1 MSSNDNGFNHNH
13 DGIKIVGEITIY
25 DQNGNIVATA
35 KNLIVDVG
43 KTALAQILQQT
54 SSTTPFLQIA
64 QIGVGNSSTAP
75 AANQTDLLGT
85 NKVWQN
91 ITSRT
96 YVSNTAYFS
105 ANFDYSTANFVW
117 NEVGLRAYDGS
128 SYKLISRLVL
138 SSPITK
144 TSSVYYTVE
153 YRLTIV

>member
-1 MSSNDNGFNHNH
+1 MSSNN
-13 DGIKIVGEITIY
+13 DGIKIIGEITIY

-43 KTALAQILQQT
+43 KSALAQILHQT
-54 SSTTPFLQIA
+54 SSSSPFLHIA

-75 AANQTDLLGT
+75 ASNQTDLLGT
-85 NKVWQN
+85 SKVWQN
-91 ITSRT
+91 ISSRT

-105 ANFDYSTANFVW
+105 ANFDYSTANFTW

-128 SYKLISRLVL
+128 TYKMISRLVL
-138 SSPITK
+138 PSPINK

-153 YRLTIV
+153 YRLTVV